1 MIRNTSI
8 EKVSSFKLLGTI
20 LDEHLLWKN
29 HVILLKKKLHAIL
42 VGVMKIRPCLSKRA
56 LLIIYHS
63 LIMSQIRYRITNWC
77 VGNVTWIKKLQKICN
92 KFLKL
97 TFGIYYKD
105 DITPTMHENKFLS
118 INNLYKFES
127 AQIMF
132 KHKNKQLPR
141 AFQNFL
147 YKNQK

>member
-8 EKVSSFKLLGTI
+8 KKVSSFKLLGTV
-20 LDEHLLWKN
+20 LDEPLSWKN

-42 VGVMKIRPCLSKRA
+42 IAVMKIRPCLSKNA
-56 LLIIYHS
+56 LLIIYDS
-63 LIMSQIRYRITNWC
+63 LIMSQIRYCITNWC
-77 VGNVTWIKKLQKICN
+77 FGNITWIKKLQNICN

-118 INNLYKFES
+118 INNLYKFET
-127 AQIMF
+127 AQLMF
-132 KHKNKQLPR
+132 KHKNKQLPQ
-141 AFQNFL
+141 AF
-147 YKNQK
+147 